1 MDLGEAMAR
10 VPVRLRALEYG
21 RLLETQP
28 AETLARALVRL
39 SDPYCTV
46 VAEALRAGRALVL
59 LDGLDEIST
68 AHGRAAVSE
77 RVNDFLADPAW
88 ESNSVVITSRLVGYQ
103 PYGAMS
109 DLPHFVLCPLTDT
122 EVEAFLRRWFRVLAA
137 GTLDIDA
144 DHEADAIL
152 KNFERRPGLRGLA
165 DTPLLLTL
173 IALLR
178 LRSGRLPDQRVRLY
192 DAATETLTA
201 TWPLTQR
208 GVAFDEALVRE
219 WLAPVAFAIHGA
231 PGTDD
236 MAEPQLRAALTASMQ
251 GVRAVSESRARSM
264 SDGLLRDVTDHSGL
278 LVPRGTE
285 PGGETVFAFLHQT
298 FTEYLAGLHFAHLW
312 QRQEIALKDYAHAA
326 HWREVLLLAAGH
338 LGRLSRDSAGRLIN
352 EVAQLRSSRW
362 EHHIRRDLF
371 LACRIL
377 ADGVAAGPASFVRD
391 LLTELLEV
399 WLDASGQE
407 VFRDCEELISKAR
420 RFGIPGRPDRF
431 GDHSRRG

>member
-1 MDLGEAMAR
+1 MPSNTAGS
-10 VPVRLRALEYG
+10 LRPS
-21 RLLETQP
+21 QP
-28 AETLARALVRL
+28 KPWHVLSSRL
-39 SDPYCTV
+39 SDPYSTV
-46 VAEALRAGRALVL
+46 VAEALSAGRALVL

-68 AHGRAAVSE
+68 GHGRAAVSE
-77 RVNDFLADPAW
+77 RVSDLWPIPRGG
-88 ESNSVVITSRLVGYQ
+88 NSVVITSRLVGYQ
-103 PYGAMS
+103 PYGAMT

-122 EVEAFLRRWFRVLAA
+122 EVEAFLRLLVPGPAA

-144 DHEADAIL
+144 DHEESDPQD
-152 KNFERRPGLRGLA
+152 FERRPGLRGLA

-236 MAEPQLRAALTASMQ
+236 MAEPQLRAELTASMQ
-251 GVRAVSESRARSM
+251 EVRAVSESRARSM
-264 SDGLLRDVTDHSGL
+264 SDGLLRDVTRHSGL

-298 FTEYLAGLHFAHLW
+298 FTETWLASTSPTCGS
-312 QRQEIALKDYAHAA
+312 
-326 HWREVLLLAAGH
+326 
-338 LGRLSRDSAGRLIN
+338 GRRSR
-352 EVAQLRSSRW
+352 
-362 EHHIRRDLF
+362 
-371 LACRIL
+371 
-377 ADGVAAGPASFVRD
+377 
-391 LLTELLEV
+391 
-399 WLDASGQE
+399 
-407 VFRDCEELISKAR
+407 
-420 RFGIPGRPDRF
+420 
-431 GDHSRRG
+431 